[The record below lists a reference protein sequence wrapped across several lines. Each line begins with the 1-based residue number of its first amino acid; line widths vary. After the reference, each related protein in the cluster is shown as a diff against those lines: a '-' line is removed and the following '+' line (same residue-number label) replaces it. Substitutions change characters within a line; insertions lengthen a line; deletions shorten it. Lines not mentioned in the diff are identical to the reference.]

1 MTTAL
6 ESHDLVAGILPLNVK
21 TSTETRAITLP
32 AGSYRISM
40 SQPLATLV
48 TVLLEPES
56 ANGFVNYRVIDAKVN
71 NTLGIY
77 RKMK

>member
-1 MTTAL
+1 MAV
-6 ESHDLVAGILPLNVK
+6 ESHDLVAGILPLNVVTN
-21 TSTETRAITLP
+21 TSNRTITLP

-56 ANGFVNYRVIDAKVN
+56 ANGFVNYRVIDAAVN
-71 NTLGIY
+71 NTLGVY